1 VNLDINPAI
10 SAVSPVLPGAVG
22 PFTGAFPIT
31 VIEPDRNNFAPRVG
45 LAWKADK
52 KTVVRGG
59 YGINYNTGQY
69 GSIVQN
75 LAYQPPFAFTQTNV
89 DSQTQTLTLQN
100 GFPGTSAT
108 VTNNFAVDKNYKL
121 GYVQIWNLDI
131 QRELS
136 PSLLINIGYNG
147 SKGTALDM
155 ERAPN
160 RLPNGQLR
168 IADVQPFILETSQGD
183 SILHAG
189 SIRVRKRLRH
199 GISAQG
205 TYVFSKSIDN
215 ASSIGGG
222 AEVVAQNDQDLAAER
237 SLSSFDQRHRF
248 TGNFVYELPF
258 GTGKKWL
265 NNNGGWLEN
274 ALGDWQWSGDFTVA
288 SGLPFT
294 PRVLGACTDIAQGV
308 NGTLR
313 ADLTGAP
320 ITLGDPSVNEW
331 FNPAAFAVPTCGQFG
346 DARRNI
352 IIGPG
357 QFSFDMSVNKT
368 LLAKDTRALEL
379 RIAANNVFNRP
390 QFTTIDTVLNSPT
403 FGYVIG
409 TGAMRRV
416 TLTARYRF

>member
-1 VNLDINPAI
+1 
-10 SAVSPVLPGAVG
+10 
-22 PFTGAFPIT
+22 
-31 VIEPDRNNFAPRVG
+31 
-45 LAWKADK
+45 
-52 KTVVRGG
+52 
-59 YGINYNTGQY
+59 
-69 GSIVQN
+69 
-75 LAYQPPFAFTQTNV
+75 
-89 DSQTQTLTLQN
+89 
-100 GFPGTSAT
+100 
-108 VTNNFAVDKNYKL
+108 
-121 GYVQIWNLDI
+121 
-131 QRELS
+131 
-136 PSLLINIGYNG
+136 
-147 SKGTALDM
+147 M

-168 IADVQPFILETSQGD
+168 IQTVQPFILETSQGD